1 MIVNAKEMLKIQKQ
15 MEQKEKN
22 RPIHSDYCLECGCP
36 KEICCERRGRVEE
49 IRFWLNQLDDIH
61 YCNEM
66 YCEGAI
72 FKREIKERL
81 EKRLLELQEGEKHER
96 YC

>member
-36 KEICCERRGRVEE
+36 KDICCERRGRVEE
-49 IRFWLNQLDDIH
+49 LNKIIELVNGETFDHYPELDSGLVFDKFEFMN
-61 YCNEM
+61 Y
-66 YCEGAI
+66 
-72 FKREIKERL
+72 L
-81 EKRLLELQEGEKHER
+81 EKRLLKLQGVEK
-96 YC
+96 

>member
-36 KEICCERRGRVEE
+36 KDICCERRGRVEE
-49 IRFWLNQLDDIH
+49 LTLLLKELVILEDESKLTEISF
-61 YCNEM
+61 
-66 YCEGAI
+66 
-72 FKREIKERL
+72 FKLRKKIIYRL
-81 EKRLLELQEGEKHER
+81 KELQGVEK
-96 YC
+96 